1 MANFVNLRYE
11 KIYKPYIYCAN
22 LKGGICML
30 TVTNLSKHY
39 KNSTKGIDNIS
50 FEINKGEI
58 LCVAGPNG
66 SGKTTLINSML
77 GFIKKDSGKVI
88 LNQNELI
95 KLEVKK
101 RIAYVPDETIL
112 IEELSGM
119 EYLEFIQKIIGEI
132 QYAKIQQL
140 ITLFD
145 MDEDIFK
152 PIASYSHGMKKKVQ
166 LISSFMME
174 FDLIILDEPCR
185 GLDIESI
192 YILKRLLKMVRD
204 SKNMIFV
211 SSHDLLFAEKICSK
225 MIILLHGKMI
235 DSGRIEY
242 LKEKFNSTSI
252 EEVFLKAVMTNKRGK
267 EIENLLRNFE
277 NDL

>member
-1 MANFVNLRYE
+1 
-11 KIYKPYIYCAN
+11 
-22 LKGGICML
+22 ML